1 MKIEIKVDGFEK
13 EEIMTL
19 TDEMLDNDNFV
30 DMIIDGREYNVSIDD
45 LYSAI
50 KTFRNIRALRIER
63 EKGYD
68 QE

>member
-1 MKIEIKVDGFEK
+1 MKIEIKVEGFRE

-30 DMIIDGREYNVSIDD
+30 DIIIDNREYNIPIDD

-50 KTFRNIRALRIER
+50 KTFKNIRALRIER

-68 QE
+68 L